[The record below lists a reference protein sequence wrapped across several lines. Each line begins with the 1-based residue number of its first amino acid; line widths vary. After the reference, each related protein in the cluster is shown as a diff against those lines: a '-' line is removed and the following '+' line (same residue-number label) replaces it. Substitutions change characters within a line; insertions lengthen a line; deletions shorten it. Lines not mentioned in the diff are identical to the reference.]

1 MTTARITTGQRRI
14 VVRVPGPRGPAGAFN
29 WRGAWSNVTA
39 YSVGDAVSLSGSSYL
54 CTVAHTGHTPPNAS
68 YWDPI
73 ALSGTAGS
81 APSGTGLVHATGGA
95 FVDPAT
101 LLVNADVDPAAA
113 IGWSKVS
120 KSGAVPGDV
129 GAAATSHAHAESD
142 VTGLVTDLAGKA
154 PTTRSIATTAPLTGG
169 GDLSADRTLSVGS
182 ASAGVA
188 GVVPSS
194 GLTAAMVAA
203 ANVDGAAG
211 TASLRTLGTGAQ
223 QAAAGN
229 DARLSD
235 TRTPTA
241 HASTHAA
248 AGVDPVTVAESQV
261 TGLTAALAAKEATA
275 NKGAA
280 SGYASLDGSTKVP
293 IAQLPTGSSS
303 TTVAIGNDARL
314 SDSRTP
320 TAHAASH
327 NAGGGDA
334 LAIDAAA
341 ATGSLRTL
349 GTSSTSAAAG
359 NDARLSDARTP
370 TAHATS
376 HQDGGADELALDGS
390 QITGG
395 TVAAARLGVMT
406 GDTGSGGTKGA
417 VPAPGAGDATKFLR
431 GDATFAAIPGGGD
444 ALVANPLS
452 QFAATT
458 SAQLAGVLS
467 DEEGSG
473 GGFVRATSPTLTT
486 PNIGAATA
494 TSVNKVA
501 ITAPATGATL
511 AIADGATLTVPAT
524 ASVSGTNTGDQT
536 DASGLTTGTL
546 PAGRLPALTGDVTSS
561 AGSAS
566 TTLAN
571 IPSGTPMAGSVLAT
585 AIAAPATPAAGK
597 GSVYVDST
605 SKNLAVKDDAGT
617 IKHGVQSKAAAT
629 SNFLTAI
636 SDAGVVSAAQP
647 AASDITGLAAVA
659 TSGSAS
665 DLGTGTLP
673 IARIADGAVTLAK
686 LADLAQ
692 DQFIVR
698 TTASTGPP
706 QTATVTA
713 AARTVLDDTTVGAMV
728 DTLGGASASGTGGL
742 ARTTDAGLV
751 RPAISGT
758 PAAAGA
764 LGYDSA
770 TGHTEQYSG
779 LTGSVGSF
787 PRVLAVGTGTETL
800 VNSTTSDQD
809 FTSIYTVP
817 ANVIATKKVLRI
829 SLFFENI
836 SGTSSVTSSPY
847 LKLGSTKVY
856 ASVGSNIADGVTRSH
871 VMELLV
877 FGRAAAGA
885 SANVSVAPV
894 YDRATPNYTNNVNQP
909 IAIATNGTLNI
920 VPGITFSGTGST
932 ESIELQGWLVEELN

>member
-1 MTTARITTGQRRI
+1 MAVGLTATSAAVTITGPTYLVTLSGSGIQGSTGPGYAATSTTSLALASSGSKAFTTQQGLAYTAGARIRATS
-14 VVRVPGPRGPAGAFN
+14 AGDVTK
-29 WRGAWSNVTA
+29 WMEGVVTA
-39 YSVGDAVSLSGSSYL
+39 YSGTTLTVTMDDANG
-54 CTVAHTGHTPPNAS
+54 
-68 YWDPI
+68 
-73 ALSGTAGS
+73 SGTFADWNINLTGESGVAGGGS
-81 APSGTGLVHATGGA
+81 TAPAGTGVVKVVSGA
-95 FVDPAT
+95 FEAPAT
-101 LLVNADVDPAAA
+101 LLVNADVSASAA
-113 IGWSKVS
+113 IAWSKVS
-120 KSGAVPGDV
+120 KSGAVAGDV
-129 GAAATSHAHAESD
+129 GAAAVAHSHVESD

-248 AGVDPVTVAESQV
+248 AGADPVTVAESQV
-261 TGLTAALAAKEATA
+261 TGLVSDLAAKEATA

-293 IAQLPTGSSS
+293 IAQLPTGSTSS
-303 TTVAIGNDARL
+303 TVAIGNDARL
-314 SDSRTP
+314 SDARTP

-327 NAGGGDA
+327 NAGGSDA
-334 LAIDAAA
+334 MAIDAAA

-349 GTSSTSAAAG
+349 GTAATSAAAG

-370 TAHATS
+370 TAHAAS

-406 GDTGSGGTKGA
+406 GDAGAGGTKGA
-417 VPAPGAGDATKFLR
+417 VPAPGVGDATKFLR

-467 DEEGSG
+467 DEEGSS
-473 GGFVRATSPTLTT
+473 GGFVRAGSPTLVT
-486 PNIGAATA
+486 PVLGVATA
-494 TSVNKVA
+494 TSINKVA
-501 ITAPATGATL
+501 VTTPATGATL
-511 AIADGATLTVPAT
+511 TIADGATLTVPAT

-536 DASGLTTGTL
+536 DAST
-546 PAGRLPALTGDVTSS
+546 
-561 AGSAS
+561 
-566 TTLAN
+566 
-571 IPSGTPMAGSVLAT
+571 
-585 AIAAPATPAAGK
+585 
-597 GSVYVDST
+597 
-605 SKNLAVKDDAGT
+605 
-617 IKHGVQSKAAAT
+617 
-629 SNFLTAI
+629 LTA
-636 SDAGVVSAAQP
+636 
-647 AASDITGLAAVA
+647 
-659 TSGSAS
+659 
-665 DLGTGTLP
+665 GTLP

-787 PRVLAVGTGTETL
+787 PRVLAVGTGTQTL

-817 ANVIATKKVLRI
+817 ANVIATNKVLRI

-871 VMELLV
+871 VMEFLV

-894 YDRATPNYTNNVNQP
+894 YDRSTPNYTNNVNQP

-920 VPGITFSGTGST
+920 VSGITFSGTGST